1 MNHEGGLVIVVSKLG
16 ERERL
21 FFSRWGL
28 KDPEDSPYVR
38 YLSEDACECSAD
50 NSIMVLIRG
59 DLGYLPDR
67 VVLATRATQV
77 AISDSFLLV
86 HTGDAQEMRKA
97 IAGKLP
103 SAEFS
108 SEWEALLQRSFSLR
122 SDEEPYLIIRNELA
136 SYAAA
141 KQNTKFW
148 EAFIFLKQALSD
160 ALSLHAGGAE
170 SAEIRSKAALVNLD
184 SQTKRINA
192 GLPASKPRPRLNP
205 ISALIHDV
213 VSRFDALLIDLQ
225 TSIEDESYWTEEK
238 ARYKGSIGDYL
249 DRLKTLLTESDT
261 GVTDLE
267 TVPHIATRIIQS
279 DRITEEDRI
288 KLQETTAD
296 LEKMAP
302 DQGWQSAFKLL
313 NAINEGTHPKVIQP
327 DYDALRLWLNTLR
340 QKLTVLDDLFKKSR
354 PPAIHR

>member
-1 MNHEGGLVIVVSKLG
+1 MNHEDGLVIVVSKLG

-28 KDPEDSPYVR
+28 KDPEESPYVR
-38 YLSEDACECSAD
+38 YISADACECSAD
-50 NSIMVLIRG
+50 NSIMILIRG

-67 VVLATRATQV
+67 VVLATRATQA
-77 AISDSFLLV
+77 AIGDSFLLV

-97 IAGKLP
+97 LAGKLP
-103 SAEFS
+103 SSEFS
-108 SEWEALLQRSFSLR
+108 IEWTSLIQRSFSLR
-122 SDEEPYLIIRNELA
+122 SDEEQYLIIRNELA

-141 KQNTKFW
+141 KQNTKFL
-148 EAFIFLKQALSD
+148 EAFIFLRQTLSNALAS
-160 ALSLHAGGAE
+160 HPGGTE
-170 SAEIRSKAALVNLD
+170 SAETRSRAALENLD
-184 SQTKRINA
+184 SQTKRLNA
-192 GLPASKPRPRLNP
+192 GLPAIKPRPRLNP

-225 TSIEDESYWTEEK
+225 TSLGDESYWTEEK
-238 ARYKGSIGDYL
+238 DRYKGSIGDYL

-267 TVPHIATRIIQS
+267 TVPHIATRIFQS
-279 DRITEEDRI
+279 DLITEEDRI
-288 KLQETTAD
+288 RLQEATAD

-302 DQGWQSAFKLL
+302 DQAWQSAFELL
-313 NAINEGTHPKVIQP
+313 NAINEGTHHKVIQP

-354 PPAIHR
+354 PPAINT